1 MITTIYLSPWLYNVA
16 ILYIVLLYMLM
27 AFLYVKYI
35 IESLKSNKK
44 PKWKKCLF
52 ILLSFPFS
60 PVVLLIVLVSL
71 LEEE

>member
-1 MITTIYLSPWLYNVA
+1 
-16 ILYIVLLYMLM
+16 MLM